1 MPKNTQS
8 DIIKKTKRGLKKKSR
23 ERYQKLSTE
32 EIEKRQQC
40 GREPYKNLPEVEKQK
55 LVDYRKKK
63 HNEMRKTP
71 FYSYKTLFSSRKSF
85 FPTGWVR

>member
-8 DIIKKTKRGLKKKSR
+8 DIIKITKSGLKKKSR

-32 EIEKRQQC
+32 EKEKRQQC

-55 LVDYRKKK
+55 LVDYRKKNIMK
-63 HNEMRKTP
+63 
-71 FYSYKTLFSSRKSF
+71 
-85 FPTGWVR
+85 

>member
-8 DIIKKTKRGLKKKSR
+8 DIIKITKRGLKKKSC

-32 EIEKRQQC
+32 EKEKRQQC
-40 GREPYKNLPEVEKQK
+40 GREPCKNLPEVEKQK

-63 HNEMRKTP
+63 YNEMRKTP
-71 FYSYKTLFSSRKSF
+71 FYSYKTLFSSRNF
-85 FPTGWVR
+85 FFFFHGLG